1 MTHKKIRIPRESAN
15 EIMRALGGLK
25 NAIEFEDL
33 TKDDLEAKKNFSEMI
48 KRCDEIKKKIFDFT
62 RVCYDFHLPFNYYK
76 TFEEFQNDIT
86 TDMRKRDKKFGA
98 TYFDLIENEIIEN
111 DKKINELVDS
121 HSQTRDNLVILIEKK
136 HVLLKAAELIRTNF
150 DFSQFSEVEPG
161 EDGIKQGLGS
171 DLSFMA
177 GVINIENEMKMKRMI
192 FRISRGRALTAFYSL
207 EINNDEYL
215 LTSSVRER
223 GLSLAQNQQ
232 PGRYERLSSLIQSK
246 DVGAFNTKKK
256 IFTII
261 FTGGNENI
269 LLQKLLKVCEVFQ
282 ASRYPVP
289 KNSKINE
296 EINKIEEEIKL
307 KKKFDHINRKNFIR
321 FLHHQK

>member
-1 MTHKKIRIPRESAN
+1 MTHKKIRIPRENAN
-15 EIMRALGGLK
+15 EIMRALGNLK
-25 NAIEFEDL
+25 NAVEFEDL

-48 KRCDEIKKKIFDFT
+48 KRCDEAKKKIFDFT
-62 RVCYDFHLPFNYYK
+62 KICYDFQIQFNYYQ
-76 TFEEFQNDIT
+76 TYEEFHKDIRD
-86 TDMRKRDKKFGA
+86 DMKKRDKVFGS

-121 HSQTRDNLVILIEKK
+121 HSQTRDNLVTLIEKK
-136 HVLLKAAELIRTNF
+136 HVLLKAEELIRTNY

-177 GVINIENEMKMKRMI
+177 GVINIENELKMKRMI
-192 FRISRGRALTAFYSL
+192 FRISRGRAITAFYSL

-215 LTSSVRER
+215 LTSPVRER
-223 GLSLAQNQQ
+223 GLSFMQNIMPQ

-246 DVGAFNTKKK
+246 DVGTFNTKKK

-261 FTGGNENI
+261 FTGSAENI
-269 LLQKLLKVCEVFQ
+269 LLQKLLKVCEIFQ

-289 KNSKINE
+289 KNSEITN

-307 KKKFDHINRKNFIR
+307 KKNLMVSIE
-321 FLHHQK
+321 